1 MRLPRPPH
9 APPLAPIA
17 RAAASSLAS
26 VLLASSLLGGDVG
39 PQLGPAAAF
48 ASQPLTEEQKL
59 VAEAWRVT
67 DREFVDREFGGQD
80 WFSVRQ
86 KMLKQRYDSRVDAYD
101 QVRAMLAALDDK
113 YTRFL
118 TPSAYDAVFATA
130 TGGVVGIGVELQTE
144 TEPSNRVTI
153 NNVVPGGPADRAGV
167 RPGDEIVN
175 ADGEDCTRLS
185 AEEASKYVRG
195 AAGSKIGAWGP
206 RPRPEPAPPSPQVKL
221 AAVTKSSATLGGVPV
236 GFVTI
241 RQFSTS
247 TAADVKAALA
257 DALVLD
263 LRGNTGGYFTG
274 GVDAAAAQ
282 GTADHV
288 RDRQPSQRGMDT
300 ETPLYLLVDSRTASA
315 SEILSSALQD
325 NGRAK
330 LIGCSGA
337 RPRGRDGRRPRTF
350 GKAVIQTV
358 SPLSDGSGIVVTTAR
373 YQTPQRTDINKKGI
387 AVDMEKDCPI
397 STEAAKCLPSKLV

>member
-195 AAGSKIGAWGP
+195 AAGSKL
-206 RPRPEPAPPSPQVKL
+206 RLVVRSSP
-221 AAVTKSSATLGGVPV
+221 
-236 GFVTI
+236 
-241 RQFSTS
+241 
-247 TAADVKAALA
+247 
-257 DALVLD
+257 DAE
-263 LRGNTGGYFTG
+263 G
-274 GVDAAAAQ
+274 
-282 GTADHV
+282 
-288 RDRQPSQRGMDT
+288 S
-300 ETPLYLLVDSRTASA
+300 
-315 SEILSSALQD
+315 
-325 NGRAK
+325 GRAHTCRQGGK
-330 LIGCSGA
+330 ETQIRWLRYGPGA
-337 RPRGRDGRRPRTF
+337 HEHRR
-350 GKAVIQTV
+350 
-358 SPLSDGSGIVVTTAR
+358 S
-373 YQTPQRTDINKKGI
+373 
-387 AVDMEKDCPI
+387 
-397 STEAAKCLPSKLV
+397 AAFR

>member
-195 AAGSKIGAWGP
+195 AAGSKLRLVGIYEEVDRKLPSIFGLADGGTDVFPGTRRSQVGAVALGNVFGNGRVDIVIGHQTFNGGP
-206 RPRPEPAPPSPQVKL
+206 PELVENTGNRGFGSVVPLDPPGWIDDGECTDAPPNLNPPGPSERNVC
-221 AAVTKSSATLGGVPV
+221 VGKSGCVEM
-236 GFVTI
+236 
-241 RQFSTS
+241 
-247 TAADVKAALA
+247 
-257 DALVLD
+257 
-263 LRGNTGGYFTG
+263 TGGYG
-274 GVDAAAAQ
+274 YWLCCSPSED
-282 GTADHV
+282 GTPCL
-288 RDRQPSQRGMDT
+288 RPNKQ
-300 ETPLYLLVDSRTASA
+300 Y
-315 SEILSSALQD
+315 D
-325 NGRAK
+325 NPYYRFGNSLDECLAF
-330 LIGCSGA
+330 GCG
-337 RPRGRDGRRPRTF
+337 
-350 GKAVIQTV
+350 
-358 SPLSDGSGIVVTTAR
+358 
-373 YQTPQRTDINKKGI
+373 
-387 AVDMEKDCPI
+387 E
-397 STEAAKCLPSKLV
+397 